1 LDPGATDTAGGKL
14 FAVVIAGGEATRLR
28 PYSEDTPKAL
38 MELAP
43 GVAIIEFIV
52 SQFREVGV
60 EDILVVARP
69 EHRSAF
75 EERLEGVAKV
85 GVVEGNDLG
94 NLSSLAAALHIVGPH
109 RILLAMSDHVFELDI
124 LRRLVDRDDGS
135 KKILL
140 CLDARPNHRDLR
152 EGMRV
157 QASAQEVLHVGKMI
171 PPQSGVDTGLFIL
184 QPDAQELVSALNT
197 EKAGKATISDLV
209 NCLAAKG
216 AAGFVDVSGKSWFDI
231 DTPEDLLEA
240 RRRYWDMVRRGLHKP
255 TDGPVSRWLNRPV
268 SSRLAIFLFRHARW
282 ATPNLL
288 TVVSFLVAT
297 AAALLFGSGQL
308 VIGAFL
314 VHLSSILDGTD
325 GELARL
331 SSSVSAFGG
340 LLDSVLDRLAD
351 ILLVLTLGFLLPSAP
366 INFALTGL
374 AVFGVVLV
382 SYISQLAKGYGQI
395 ARLRVEFPWAT
406 RDVRLFTITV
416 GCLALQPILPLIF
429 CASAP
434 VIFAAR
440 VLAKARTLQEDPAR
454 VNGASVISARGP
466 EPRIVKDQPVGGS
479 HEIRDNVESLLAN
492 LLKVAAALVILQL
505 MRSTVE
511 GLNQS
516 IGTYLPAPVD
526 IDLVLDL
533 ARLVVL
539 AYFGYRV
546 LLSTRFFVNMAT
558 DFVVAKLQ
566 ITQGMY
572 ARVTTDI
579 LYLVILLVSW
589 WIISPLLA
597 RLPEIGS
604 FLRMSV
610 NLIFLI
616 FIVLLLYDLGR
627 IMNRALRGLWEDTI
641 AHLTDWLSKHLH
653 VRSDETAATDS
664 HHSD

>member
-1 LDPGATDTAGGKL
+1 LDSGATDTAGGKL

-28 PYSEDTPKAL
+28 PYSEEMPKAL

-43 GVAIIEFIV
+43 GVTIIDFIV
-52 SQFREVGV
+52 SQLREVGV

-69 EHRSAF
+69 EHRSFF

-94 NLSSLAAALHIVGPH
+94 NLSSLAAALDIVGPH

-124 LRRLVDRDDGS
+124 LRRLVDGDDGS

-184 QPDAQELVSALNT
+184 QPEAQELVSALNA

-216 AAGFVDVSGKSWFDI
+216 AAGFVDVSGKLWFDI
-231 DTPEDLLEA
+231 DTSEDLLVA
-240 RRRYWDMVRRGLHKP
+240 RRRYWDIVRRGLHKP

-268 SSRLAIFLFRHARW
+268 STRLTIFLFRHVPSV
-282 ATPNLL
+282 TPNLL
-288 TVVSFLVAT
+288 TVASFLIAT
-297 AAALLFGSGQL
+297 AAALLFVSGQL
-308 VIGAFL
+308 VIGALL

-331 SSSVSAFGG
+331 RSSLSAFGG

-366 INFALTGL
+366 INFALTVM

-382 SYISQLAKGYGQI
+382 SYVSQLTKGYGQI

-416 GCLALQPILPLIF
+416 GGLALQPVLPLVF

-434 VIFAAR
+434 LIFAAR
-440 VLAKARTLQEDPAR
+440 VLAKARTLQEGPAR
-454 VNGASVISARGP
+454 VNGPSVISARDP
-466 EPRIVKDQPVGGS
+466 EPRIVKDRPVGGS
-479 HEIRDNVESLLAN
+479 HEIRGNIESLLAN
-492 LLKVAAALVILQL
+492 LLKVAVALVILQL
-505 MRSTVE
+505 MQGAVE

-546 LLSTRFFVNMAT
+546 LLSARFFVNMAT
-558 DFVVAKLQ
+558 DFVVAKVQ

-579 LYLVILLVSW
+579 LYLVILLISW

-604 FLRMSV
+604 FLRMPV
-610 NLIFLI
+610 NLVFLI

-627 IMNRALRGLWEDTI
+627 IMNRALRGLWEETI
-641 AHLTDWLSKHLH
+641 AHLTEWLSKYLR
-653 VRSDETAATDS
+653 VRSDETAAAES
-664 HHSD
+664 HHID